1 MLPRQALGKVMEKQE
16 HRDPPCLS
24 QSVWPGGPSNL
35 PLFHCRLPKLLRGR
49 WPPSI
54 GASADPGQD
63 WSWAGISGAYS
74 QGSHGRVAKARPA
87 TCCEGW
93 FNKTTLSPTVLACLA
108 SVNKI
113 TGFSW
118 QFSLVLFALCLL
130 LPWKVATLALL
141 GTDRR
146 LHRNKD
152 FLRASLSVSSTY
164 KEISALVVHTAEAGV
179 LELVGTC

>member
-1 MLPRQALGKVMEKQE
+1 MLPWQALGKVMEKQE

-93 FNKTTLSPTVLACLA
+93 FNKTTLSPTILACLA

-118 QFSLVLFALCLL
+118 QFSLVLFALCPSPALEGSHSGPAWGRQKASQKQSL
-130 LPWKVATLALL
+130 AKGFTLCVLCL
-141 GTDRR
+141 Q
-146 LHRNKD
+146 RNI
-152 FLRASLSVSSTY
+152 SS
-164 KEISALVVHTAEAGV
+164 SCSHS
-179 LELVGTC
+179 